1 MFRVLQNKK
10 LAATLIPLRYAPVSL
25 PCLVVSLGGEI
36 WWLIR
41 FFSWLS
47 IEAWGYSRYG
57 VLSVVDVSRNTVA

>member
-10 LAATLIPLRYAPVSL
+10 LAATLIPLRYAPISL

-41 FFSWLS
+41 FFSFVFFFFDGIALRHGD
-47 IEAWGYSRYG
+47 IR
-57 VLSVVDVSRNTVA
+57 VIVFCP

>member
-41 FFSWLS
+41 FFSL
-47 IEAWGYSRYG
+47 
-57 VLSVVDVSRNTVA
+57 VFFFF

>member
-41 FFSWLS
+41 FFL
-47 IEAWGYSRYG
+47 
-57 VLSVVDVSRNTVA
+57 